1 MIQSVS
7 DDAHLAA
14 AGELQE
20 MFGLSA
26 GPKEEQEQKESG
38 DDGQKQPKESDQAGF
53 LGQFNTRRQAQE
65 LQEQRQDQ
73 QHMFQQNQ
81 AIVDLHTTI

>member
-1 MIQSVS
+1 MIQSVA

-26 GPKEEQEQKESG
+26 AEQEQKE
-38 DDGQKQPKESDQAGF
+38 
-53 LGQFNTRRQAQE
+53 LGAE
-65 LQEQRQDQ
+65 DAQRQSD
-73 QHMFQQNQ
+73 
-81 AIVDLHTTI
+81 